1 MGTTSFQWA
10 AVWLTRVRRERIC
23 TCVIDLKSLLF
34 RSVDWKQFLAPLCS
48 YSCILQT
55 RSHDVSTCTRTQTHA
70 LRNRQTHFFSFSFF
84 FFLHSR
90 QNENFCRSQ
99 IEIYISFSGPGPK
112 KKKDLTAHYF
122 DKFGARDREEMEER
136 GRKAPHAPNNR

>member
-10 AVWLTRVRRERIC
+10 AVWLTSARRERIC
-23 TCVIDLKSLLF
+23 ACVIDLKSLLF
-34 RSVDWKQFLAPLCS
+34 VSVDWKHFLAPLCS

-55 RSHDVSTCTRTQTHA
+55 RSHDVSTHTHTQTQKQTNTFLLLFFCTRGKMKTSA
-70 LRNRQTHFFSFSFF
+70 GVRLKF
-84 FFLHSR
+84 
-90 QNENFCRSQ
+90 
-99 IEIYISFSGPGPK
+99 ISVFQAQAQRK
-112 KKKDLTAHYF
+112 KEKKDLTAHYF